1 MEESRV
7 KMEEA
12 QSLIERVKIDLQ
24 DGKSD
29 EEIFQFILRLF
40 GKGPESDSQLVELI
54 ASIPHVK
61 IANVLHRMLRVS
73 PEKKVRKIIKRSLY
87 RLRSRGIAVEEGLPE
102 KKSSILR
109 PLQMESLKGFG
120 GGFDFLG
127 QRFLVLVIPHT
138 GRGWR
143 VMQGVISD
151 TEGMIDFS
159 GEEMARK
166 RFRGFFEEVREK
178 SPFPLVEMGP
188 SYVAFLFFQ
197 AYQLTLE
204 KKRIVP
210 QDYLSLK
217 NEIEG
222 VKKDYERPLIYSL
235 LQADEIVADDRIL
248 RRGGELFKADVISSW
263 RIEED
268 QIRPY
273 ADEVWE
279 AEESKIVLNQTQK
292 EARFQGI
299 YQKAL
304 TELFGSERRFLYQRR
319 LEEMAYIFF
328 KLGKEEEARISVA
341 VAIDLEKPVNPIQP
355 NPFLF
360 QLVVRSIFTLLKESY
375 EQKAKEPSLI
385 VKP

>member
-1 MEESRV
+1 MEESKV

-12 QSLIERVKIDLQ
+12 QSLIERVKIELQ
-24 DGKSD
+24 DGKSE
-29 EEIFQFILRLF
+29 EEIFQSILHLF
-40 GKGPESDSQLVELI
+40 GKGAESDSQLVELI
-54 ASIPHVK
+54 ADIPHVK
-61 IANVLHRMLRVS
+61 IANVLQRMLRVS

-87 RLRSRGIAVEEGLPE
+87 RLRSKGIAVEEVLPE

-109 PLQMESLKGFG
+109 PLQMESPKGFG

-127 QRFLVLVIPHT
+127 QRFLLLVIPHT
-138 GRGWR
+138 GRGWTA
-143 VMQGVISD
+143 MQGVISD
-151 TEGMIDFS
+151 TEGMIEFS

-178 SPFPLVEMGP
+178 SPFPLVEIEP
-188 SYVAFLFFQ
+188 SYVAFLFSQ

-204 KKRIVP
+204 KKNTLP
-210 QDYLSLK
+210 QDYPSLK

-235 LQADEIVADDRIL
+235 LQADEIAGDDRIL
-248 RRGGELFKADVISSW
+248 QKGGELFKADVISSW
-263 RIEED
+263 RIKED
-268 QIRPY
+268 QIQSY

-304 TELFGSERRFLYQRR
+304 TELFGSEKRSLYQRR

-328 KLGKEEEARISVA
+328 KLGKGEEARISVA

-375 EQKAKEPSLI
+375 EQKSREPSLI

>member
-1 MEESRV
+1 
-7 KMEEA
+7 
-12 QSLIERVKIDLQ
+12 
-24 DGKSD
+24 
-29 EEIFQFILRLF
+29 
-40 GKGPESDSQLVELI
+40 
-54 ASIPHVK
+54 
-61 IANVLHRMLRVS
+61 
-73 PEKKVRKIIKRSLY
+73 
-87 RLRSRGIAVEEGLPE
+87 
-102 KKSSILR
+102 
-109 PLQMESLKGFG
+109 
-120 GGFDFLG
+120 
-127 QRFLVLVIPHT
+127 
-138 GRGWR
+138 
-143 VMQGVISD
+143 MQGVISD
-151 TEGMIDFS
+151 TEGIIDFS

-178 SPFPLVEMGP
+178 SPFPLVEMEP
-188 SYVAFLFFQ
+188 SYVGFLFFQ

-204 KKRIVP
+204 KKRTLL
-210 QDYLSLK
+210 QGYLSLK

-222 VKKDYERPLIYSL
+222 VKKDYKRPLIYSL
-235 LQADEIVADDRIL
+235 LQTDEIAGDDRIL

-273 ADEVWE
+273 ADEVWQ

-304 TELFGSERRFLYQRR
+304 TELFKSERRFLYKRR

-328 KLGKEEEARISVA
+328 KLGKQEEARISLA
-341 VAIDLEKPVNPIQP
+341 VAIDLEKPMNPIQP

>member
-1 MEESRV
+1 LN
-7 KMEEA
+7 MEEA
-12 QSLIERVKIDLQ
+12 QALVERIKIELKDE
-24 DGKSD
+24 KSD
-29 EEIFQFILRLF
+29 EEIFQSTLHVF

-61 IANVLHRMLRVS
+61 IAKVLHRMLRAS

-87 RLRSRGIAVEEGLPE
+87 RLRSKGIAVEEVPHE
-102 KKSSILR
+102 EKSSILR
-109 PLQMESLKGFG
+109 PLQMESPKGFG
-120 GGFDFLG
+120 GGVDFLG
-127 QRFLVLVIPHT
+127 QRFLLLVIPHM
-138 GRGWR
+138 GRGWT
-143 VMQGVISD
+143 VMQGVVSD

-166 RFRGFFEEVREK
+166 RFKGFFEEVREK
-178 SPFPLVEMGP
+178 SLFPLVEMEP
-188 SYVAFLFFQ
+188 SYVAFLFLQ

-204 KKRIVP
+204 KSRTLP

-222 VKKDYERPLIYSL
+222 VKKDYKRPLIYSL
-235 LQADEIVADDRIL
+235 LQADEIAGDDRIL
-248 RRGGELFKADVISSW
+248 QRGGELFKADVISSW

-268 QIRPY
+268 RIRSY
-273 ADEVWE
+273 ADEVRE

-328 KLGKEEEARISVA
+328 KMGKEEEARISLT

-375 EQKAKEPSLI
+375 EQKSKEPSLI

>member
-1 MEESRV
+1 MGGGDR
-7 KMEEA
+7 KMEDI
-12 QSLIERVKIDLQ
+12 QTLIEKVKADLR

-29 EEIFQFILRLF
+29 EEIFQSILHLF
-40 GKGPESDSQLVELI
+40 GKGPESDSQLVEII
-54 ASIPHVK
+54 AGIPHVK
-61 IANVLHRMLRVS
+61 VANALQRMLRFS

-87 RLRSRGIAVEEGLPE
+87 RLRSRGIALEEVLPE
-102 KKSSILR
+102 KESSILR
-109 PLQMESLKGFG
+109 PLQTESPKGFG

-127 QRFLVLVIPHT
+127 QRFLLLVIPHT
-138 GRGWR
+138 GRGWT
-143 VMQGVISD
+143 VMRGVISD
-151 TEGMIDFS
+151 TEGMVDFS

-166 RFRGFFEEVREK
+166 RFKGFFEEVREK
-178 SPFPLVEMGP
+178 SPFPLVEMEP

-197 AYQLTLE
+197 AYQLTL
-204 KKRIVP
+204 KQNRSLP
-210 QDYLSLK
+210 HDYLSLK

-235 LQADEIVADDRIL
+235 VQADEIAADDRIL
-248 RRGGELFKADVISSW
+248 QRGGELFKADVISSW
-263 RIEED
+263 RIAED
-268 QIRPY
+268 QIRSY
-273 ADEVWE
+273 ADEVRE

-319 LEEMAYIFF
+319 LEEMAYIFL

-375 EQKAKEPSLI
+375 DQKAKEPSLI